1 MKLVAKDH
9 LSSSSWIETFHE
21 WFNASDFLL
30 IYFSPERMK
39 CDAGII
45 NYVSSHSWITLF
57 RVSVHFIVIMNTV
70 LRYCNSIHVY
80 PRFYVLLTVHP
91 CIMLYIKPT

>member
-30 IYFSPERMK
+30 IYFFS
-39 CDAGII
+39 
-45 NYVSSHSWITLF
+45 
-57 RVSVHFIVIMNTV
+57 
-70 LRYCNSIHVY
+70 
-80 PRFYVLLTVHP
+80 
-91 CIMLYIKPT
+91 